1 MAPGGLEMVV
11 VPGLPGEQEAVLPGK
26 DGRIAPIPNNC
37 SRFPRLGDPDPD
49 APVSCWVIS
58 RTILRVIPDP
68 SELQPRSLPAGA
80 HIPNISDEET
90 PDHPRQA
97 FRSFC

>member
-1 MAPGGLEMVV
+1 MEV
-11 VPGLPGEQEAVLPGK
+11 PGEQEEMLPGK

-49 APVSCWVIS
+49 APVACWVIS

-68 SELQPRSLPAGA
+68 SELPSRSLPAGA
-80 HIPNISDEET
+80 HIPNISAEET